1 MAETLSEVDPQ
12 TVDDLRVVEQGC
24 QILGSAGARL
34 EFWEGFTLLK
44 IGRDAFQAETE
55 RITMMRKKGGEAKVV
70 SSLTDKLKEIKAQ
83 LAPLAKQLREFLSK
97 SPAGIL
103 DGMKQDLALVFLMG
117 SAKARASVQK
127 WVSDPLGNWDDA
139 ALKLKIL
146 SRLVDAYR
154 KALLEARRD
163 NVAPAEKDTTVR
175 AMSPSTVK
183 LKPEFVEDLR
193 RLDACK
199 KLMPTVTPPPGW
211 DFYCLLLGQPD
222 ETRRTMEELEHLKV
236 NGKPGEFAGTLYRL
250 RGLLKQV
257 RAQHEPT
264 GLPLRKYLQSLF
276 PTYGGEPDD
285 LAFSFLISS
294 SQGRYRAKQWLED
307 PELCKGEATASMN
320 GLRTRAIAY
329 LDAVKHF
336 PAKPEASSV
345 KS

>member
-1 MAETLSEVDPQ
+1 MADTFSEVDSQ

-24 QILGSAGARL
+24 QILGSAGARI

-55 RITMMRKKGGEAKVV
+55 RITMMRKKGGEVKVV
-70 SSLTDKLKEIKAQ
+70 SSITDKLKEIKT
-83 LAPLAKQLREFLSK
+83 LLSPLAKQLREFLGK

-117 SAKARASVQK
+117 SAKARQSVTK
-127 WVSDPLGNWDDA
+127 WVTDPLGNWDDA
-139 ALKLKIL
+139 TLKLKIL
-146 SRLVDAYR
+146 SRLVDSYR

-175 AMSPSTVK
+175 SMSTSTVK

-193 RLDACK
+193 KLESCK
-199 KLMPTVTPPPGW
+199 KLMGSTPPLPAW
-211 DFYCLLLGQPD
+211 DFYSLLLSQPD

-250 RGLLKQV
+250 RSMLKQV
-257 RAQHEPT
+257 RSQHESM
-264 GLPLRKYLQSLF
+264 GLPLRKYFQSMF
-276 PTYGGEPDD
+276 PAFGGQSDD
-285 LAFSFLISS
+285 LAFSFLVSS

-307 PELCKGEATASMN
+307 PDLCKGEATASMN
-320 GLRTRAIAY
+320 GLRTRALAY
-329 LDAVKHF
+329 LDAVKHL
-336 PAKPEASSV
+336 PV
-345 KS
+345 KAGVP

>member
-1 MAETLSEVDPQ
+1 MADPVSEVDPQ

-24 QILGSAGARL
+24 QILGAAGARI

-44 IGRDAFQAETE
+44 IGRDAFQAEIE
-55 RITMMRKKGGEAKVV
+55 RLTLMRKKGAEAKVV
-70 SSLTDKLKEIKAQ
+70 SSLTDKLKDIKS
-83 LAPLAKQLREFLSK
+83 LLSPLAKQLREFLGK
-97 SPAGIL
+97 SPAGML

-117 SAKARASVQK
+117 SAKARGAATK

-139 ALKLKIL
+139 ALKIKIL
-146 SRLVDAYR
+146 ARLVDGYR

-163 NVAPAEKDTTVR
+163 NVPPAEKDTTVR

-193 RLDACK
+193 RLDGCK
-199 KLMPTVTPPPGW
+199 KMMPTVTPPPTW
-211 DFYCLLLGQPD
+211 DFFCLLLSQPD
-222 ETRRTMEELEHLKV
+222 ETRRIMEELEHLKV
-236 NGKPGEFAGTLYRL
+236 HGKPGEFAGTLYRL
-250 RGLLKQV
+250 RTMLKQV
-257 RAQHEPT
+257 RSQQEPS
-264 GLPLRKYLQSLF
+264 GLPLRKYFQSLF
-276 PTYGGEPDD
+276 PTYGGEADE

-329 LDAVKHF
+329 LDAVKHL
-336 PAKPEASSV
+336 PAKAEV
-345 KS
+345 R